1 MSLHINKNRDNIN
14 EEFIEHDLPESLIP
28 DWFAP
33 PSSKVLSVLSE
44 PSSNLI
50 WHCFE

>member
-14 EEFIEHDLPESLIP
+14 EEFNEHDASEDLVP

-33 PSSKVLSVLSE
+33 TSSSVSST

-50 WHCFE
+50 WHCFN